1 LKVLNP
7 LNRLSHIQRFQ
18 SWITFL
24 ARLILG
30 GVLIAAGVLK
40 AGNPA
45 HAAMAVRAYELL
57 PVTLANILGYA
68 LPWVEMG
75 AGLALVIGVAVRGSA
90 ILGGGL
96 MLVFIAAIAQAWA
109 RGLSIDCGC
118 FGGGGA
124 VAPGHTAYVQEILR
138 DSGLTALAVYLFRYP
153 HGKFG
158 LDKNKSEQAE

>member
-1 LKVLNP
+1 MFNSIQKQQGW
-7 LNRLSHIQRFQ
+7 LSLI
-18 SWITFL
+18 

-30 GVLIAAGVLK
+30 GVLIAAGALK

-45 HAAMAVRAYELL
+45 HAAMAVRAYQIL
-57 PVTLANILGYA
+57 PVTLANVLGYA

-75 AGLALVIGVAVRGSA
+75 AGLALVIGVAVKAAA

-96 MLVFIAAIAQAWA
+96 MLVFIIAIAQAWA

-124 VAPGHTAYVQEILR
+124 VAPGHTAYLQEILR
-138 DSGLTALAVYLFRYP
+138 DTGLTALAVYLFRFP

-158 LDKNKSEQAE
+158 LDKGPQA

>member
-1 LKVLNP
+1 MFNSIHK
-7 LNRLSHIQRFQ
+7 QQ
-18 SWITFL
+18 SWLSLI

-30 GVLIAAGVLK
+30 GVLIAAGALK

-45 HAAMAVRAYELL
+45 HAAMAVRAYQIL
-57 PVTLANILGYA
+57 PVTLANVLGYA

-75 AGLALVIGVAVRGSA
+75 AGLALVIGVAVKVAA

-96 MLVFIAAIAQAWA
+96 MLIFIIAIAQAWA

-124 VAPGHTAYVQEILR
+124 VAPGHTAYLQEILR
-138 DSGLTALAVYLFRYP
+138 DTGLTALAVYLFRFP

-158 LDKNKSEQAE
+158 LDKAPQA

>member
-1 LKVLNP
+1 MFN
-7 LNRLSHIQRFQ
+7 SIQKQQ
-18 SWITFL
+18 SWLSLI
-24 ARLILG
+24 ARFILG
-30 GVLIAAGVLK
+30 GVLIAAGALK

-45 HAAMAVRAYELL
+45 HAAMAVRAYQIL

-75 AGLALVIGVAVRGSA
+75 AGLALVIGVAVKAAA

-96 MLVFIAAIAQAWA
+96 MMVFIIAIAQAWA

-124 VAPGHTAYVQEILR
+124 VAPGHTAYLQEILR
-138 DSGLTALAVYLFRYP
+138 DTGLIALAVYLFRFP

-158 LDKNKSEQAE
+158 LDKAPQA

>member
-1 LKVLNP
+1 MLK
-7 LNRLSHIQRFQ
+7 SIQKYQ
-18 SWITFL
+18 GWISLL
-24 ARLILG
+24 ARLVLG
-30 GVLIAAGVLK
+30 GVLIAAGALK

-45 HAAMAVRAYELL
+45 HAAMAVRAYQVL

-75 AGLALVIGVAVRGSA
+75 AGLALVIGVAVKAAA
-90 ILGGGL
+90 IIGGGL
-96 MLVFIAAIAQAWA
+96 MVVFIIAIAQAWA

-118 FGGGGA
+118 FGGGGT

-138 DSGLTALAVYLFRYP
+138 DTGLTALAVYLFRFP

-158 LDKNKSEQAE
+158 LDKAPQE

>member
-1 LKVLNP
+1 MLK
-7 LNRLSHIQRFQ
+7 SIQKYQ
-18 SWITFL
+18 GWISL
-24 ARLILG
+24 IARLVLG
-30 GVLIAAGVLK
+30 GVLIAAGALK

-45 HAAMAVRAYELL
+45 HAAMAVRAYQVL

-75 AGLALVIGVAVRGSA
+75 AGLALVIGVAVKAAA
-90 ILGGGL
+90 IIGGGL
-96 MLVFIAAIAQAWA
+96 MVVFIVAIAQAWA

-118 FGGGGA
+118 FGGGGT

-138 DSGLTALAVYLFRYP
+138 DTGLTALAVYLFRYP

-158 LDKNKSEQAE
+158 LDKAPQAE

>member
-1 LKVLNP
+1 MWK
-7 LNRLSHIQRFQ
+7 SIQKYQ
-18 SWITFL
+18 GWISLL
-24 ARLILG
+24 ARLVLG
-30 GVLIAAGVLK
+30 GVLIAAGALK

-45 HAAMAVRAYELL
+45 HAAMAVRAYQVL

-75 AGLALVIGVAVRGSA
+75 AGLALVIGVAVKAAA
-90 ILGGGL
+90 IVGGGL
-96 MLVFIAAIAQAWA
+96 MVVFIIAIAQAWA

-118 FGGGGA
+118 FGGGGT

-138 DSGLTALAVYLFRYP
+138 DTGLTALAVYLFRFP

-158 LDKNKSEQAE
+158 LDKAPQAE

>member
-1 LKVLNP
+1 MLK
-7 LNRLSHIQRFQ
+7 SIQKYQ
-18 SWITFL
+18 GWISLL
-24 ARLILG
+24 ARLVLG
-30 GVLIAAGVLK
+30 GVLIAAGALK

-45 HAAMAVRAYELL
+45 HAAMAVRAYQVL

-75 AGLALVIGVAVRGSA
+75 AGLALVIGVAVKAAA
-90 ILGGGL
+90 IIGGGL
-96 MLVFIAAIAQAWA
+96 MVVFIVAIAQAWA

-118 FGGGGA
+118 FGGGGT

-138 DSGLTALAVYLFRYP
+138 DTGLTALAVYLFRYP

-158 LDKNKSEQAE
+158 LDKAPQAE

>member
-1 LKVLNP
+1 MFNSIHKQQGW
-7 LNRLSHIQRFQ
+7 LSLI
-18 SWITFL
+18 

-30 GVLIAAGVLK
+30 GVLIAAGALK

-45 HAAMAVRAYELL
+45 HAAMAVRAYQIL
-57 PVTLANILGYA
+57 PVTLANVLGYA

-75 AGLALVIGVAVRGSA
+75 AGLALVIGVAVKAAA

-96 MLVFIAAIAQAWA
+96 MLVFIIAIAQAWA

-124 VAPGHTAYVQEILR
+124 VAPGHTAYLQEILR
-138 DSGLTALAVYLFRYP
+138 DTGLTALAVYLFRFP

-158 LDKNKSEQAE
+158 LDKAPQA

>member
-1 LKVLNP
+1 MLK
-7 LNRLSHIQRFQ
+7 SIEKFQ
-18 SWITFL
+18 VWISLL

-30 GVLIAAGVLK
+30 GVLIAAGALK

-45 HAAMAVRAYELL
+45 HAAMAVRAYQVL

-75 AGLALVIGVAVRGSA
+75 AGLALVIGVAVKGAA
-90 ILGGGL
+90 IIGGGL
-96 MLVFIAAIAQAWA
+96 MVVFIIAIAQAWA

-118 FGGGGA
+118 FGGGGT

-138 DSGLTALAVYLFRYP
+138 DTGLSALAVYLFRFP

-158 LDKNKSEQAE
+158 LDKAPQE

>member
-1 LKVLNP
+1 MLK
-7 LNRLSHIQRFQ
+7 SIQKYQ
-18 SWITFL
+18 GWISL
-24 ARLILG
+24 IARLVLG
-30 GVLIAAGVLK
+30 GVLIAAGALK

-45 HAAMAVRAYELL
+45 HAAMAVRAYQVL

-75 AGLALVIGVAVRGSA
+75 AGLALVIGVAVKAAA
-90 ILGGGL
+90 IIGGGL
-96 MLVFIAAIAQAWA
+96 MVVFIVAIAQAWA

-118 FGGGGA
+118 FGGGGT

-138 DSGLTALAVYLFRYP
+138 DTGLTALAVYLFRFP

-158 LDKNKSEQAE
+158 LDKAPQE

>member
-1 LKVLNP
+1 MFNSIHKQQDW
-7 LNRLSHIQRFQ
+7 LSLI
-18 SWITFL
+18 

-30 GVLIAAGVLK
+30 GVLIAAGALK

-45 HAAMAVRAYELL
+45 HAAMAVRAYQIL
-57 PVTLANILGYA
+57 PVTLANVLGYA

-75 AGLALVIGVAVRGSA
+75 AGLALVIGVAVKAAA

-96 MLVFIAAIAQAWA
+96 MLVFIIAIAQAWA

-124 VAPGHTAYVQEILR
+124 VAPGHTAYLQEILR
-138 DSGLTALAVYLFRYP
+138 DTGLTALAVYLFRFP

-158 LDKNKSEQAE
+158 LDKAPQA